1 MAGYALAGRQFAG
14 TVPEFLEIQFVWG
27 DALVG
32 HVHSLVV
39 VSVGEE
45 PKPAK
50 CAGATVKSRICG
62 KYEVAVGGSRNGVE
76 VADMGVSQGKNGAN
90 TASSMSVVDIKKL
103 SRSGRYQALMLAQS

>member
-62 KYEVAVGGSRNGVE
+62 KYEVAVGGSRNG
-76 VADMGVSQGKNGAN
+76 GGKWLIW
-90 TASSMSVVDIKKL
+90 ASVKVRMVQIRL
-103 SRSGRYQALMLAQS
+103 HQ